1 MKPRVVINSHR
12 FQLTIK
18 RLCYQL
24 IENHDDFAESALIG
38 LQPRGIYV
46 AHRIHEYLGEITG
59 KKNILLG
66 NLDVTFHRD
75 DFRRREN
82 PLTPSHTEIDFLVE
96 NKKVV
101 LIDDVLFTGRT
112 IRAGMDALLAF
123 GRPKK
128 VELLVLVDRRFS
140 RHLPIDP
147 DYTGKTVD
155 SVASEKVK
163 VCWKETDGR
172 DEIVLFTEKKTTRK
186 PG

>member
-1 MKPRVVINSHR
+1 MKPRVVLNSAR
-12 FQLTIK
+12 FELTLK

-24 IENHDDFAESALIG
+24 IENHDDFSDSALIG
-38 LQPRGIYV
+38 LQPRGVFV
-46 AHRIHEYLGEITG
+46 ARRIHKYLAQITG
-59 KKNILLG
+59 KKNILIG
-66 NLDVTFHRD
+66 ELDTTFHRD

-82 PLTPSHTEIDFLVE
+82 PLTPSTTNIDFLVE
-96 NKKVV
+96 NKSVI

-112 IRAGMDALLAF
+112 IRAGMDALMAF

-163 VCWKETDGR
+163 VYWKETDGK
-172 DEIVLFTEKKTTRK
+172 DEVILFTEKK
-186 PG
+186 